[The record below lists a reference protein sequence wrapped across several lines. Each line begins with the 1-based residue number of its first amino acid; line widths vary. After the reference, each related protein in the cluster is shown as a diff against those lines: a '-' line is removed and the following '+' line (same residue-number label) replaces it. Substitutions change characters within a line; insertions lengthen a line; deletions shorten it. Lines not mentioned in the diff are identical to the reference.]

1 MSTSTDEEMFKSV
14 ESELKFLM
22 DEASV
27 PRDIQKLV
35 YSKGFTSVRIF
46 AGIEESKGEVRKMLA
61 SLLPLDYAA
70 SAENCKHMALLLSTW
85 DAARLQLSIHEK
97 NKAESKL
104 GVQARL
110 VQSTEQASM
119 TAAGELPS
127 KSLLA
132 AKLEQVEENAPYP
145 EDLRDVTSV
154 EDAATEAYD
163 AIIDPASSVLKIKP
177 GRTMTTPPKT
187 PEELRRRDRRI
198 GLAWE
203 MVRSKHMNRSWLP
216 ERCTDAFR
224 KLSGH
229 VLGPRLADLRAGDG
243 RAPAW
248 SLVLQYE
255 AELRKQAYKC
265 VRDGEAADL
274 ASALAMACKAP
285 DIMNNFF
292 IVPFTMQAYAP
303 PLEVEAV
310 VSNSAG
316 GGKGKGK
323 GAGKNGILK
332 SISKKGQSNRK
343 NVCFAYNRKKGMRQ
357 VGLPYMRAFASVAA
371 NNTHITSAP
380 KCGVRMSDYQLMR
393 CPCVLPLQ
401 AAIKLVRALRGRT
414 PCACRESWDPWA
426 KEALEILSR
435 EDVATWRPASA
446 PSPRVRR

>member
-61 SLLPLDYAA
+61 SLLPLDYTAC
-70 SAENCKHMALLLSTW
+70 AENCKHMALLLSTW

-97 NKAESKL
+97 NKADSKL

-119 TAAGELPS
+119 TAAVEPWHGRLSDSELPS

-132 AKLEQVEENAPYP
+132 TKLEQVEENAPYP

-187 PEELRRRDRRI
+187 PEELRRRHRRI

-224 KLSGH
+224 KLSDH
-229 VLGPRLADLRAGDG
+229 VLGPRVADLRAGDG

-255 AELRKQAYKC
+255 AELRKHAYKC

-303 PLEVEAV
+303 PHEVEAV
-310 VSNSAG
+310 VSGSAG

-343 NVCFAYNRKKGMRQ
+343 NVCFAYNRKKGCDRSAC
-357 VGLPYMRAFASVAA
+357 PYA
-371 NNTHITSAP
+371 HICQRCGEQHPYHKCP
-380 KCGVRMSDYQLMR
+380 K
-393 CPCVLPLQ
+393 
-401 AAIKLVRALRGRT
+401 
-414 PCACRESWDPWA
+414 
-426 KEALEILSR
+426 
-435 EDVATWRPASA
+435 
-446 PSPRVRR
+446 VRRSDE

>member
-1 MSTSTDEEMFKSV
+1 MKNM
-14 ESELKFLM
+14 
-22 DEASV
+22 
-27 PRDIQKLV
+27 
-35 YSKGFTSVRIF
+35 
-46 AGIEESKGEVRKMLA
+46 A
-61 SLLPLDYAA
+61 SLLPCDYAA
-70 SAENCKHMALLLSTW
+70 SEEKCKHMAVLLSTW

-97 NKAESKL
+97 NKADSKL

-119 TAAGELPS
+119 TAAVEPWHGRLSDSELPS

-132 AKLEQVEENAPYP
+132 TKLEQVEENAPYP

-187 PEELRRRDRRI
+187 PEELRRRHRRI

-224 KLSGH
+224 KLSDH
-229 VLGPRLADLRAGDG
+229 VLGPRVADLRAGDG

-255 AELRKQAYKC
+255 AELRKHAYKC
-265 VRDGEAADL
+265 VRDGEGADL

-303 PLEVEAV
+303 PHEVEAV
-310 VSNSAG
+310 VSGSAG

-343 NVCFAYNRKKGMRQ
+343 NVCFAYNREKGCDRSAC
-357 VGLPYMRAFASVAA
+357 PYAHMCQRCGEQ
-371 NNTHITSAP
+371 HPYHKCP
-380 KCGVRMSDYQLMR
+380 K
-393 CPCVLPLQ
+393 
-401 AAIKLVRALRGRT
+401 
-414 PCACRESWDPWA
+414 
-426 KEALEILSR
+426 
-435 EDVATWRPASA
+435 
-446 PSPRVRR
+446 VRRSDE